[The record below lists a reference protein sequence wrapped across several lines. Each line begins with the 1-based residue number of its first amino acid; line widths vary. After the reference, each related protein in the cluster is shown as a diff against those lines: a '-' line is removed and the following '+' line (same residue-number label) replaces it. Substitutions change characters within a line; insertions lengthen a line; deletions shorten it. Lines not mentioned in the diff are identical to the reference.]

1 MFNIP
6 GRPGQT
12 CEGPTRRELMR
23 IGSLGLAGLHL
34 PGFFLSQQSA
44 KAANLAI
51 AGAASLPIIP
61 GFVLTTAS
69 FDPAAPGWLGTR
81 IFKATSR
88 PRAR

>member
-44 KAANLAI
+44 KAANLADKFK
-51 AGAASLPIIP
+51 GAR
-61 GFVLTTAS
+61 GFEHS
-69 FDPAAPGWLGTR
+69 RR
-81 IFKATSR
+81 IQADQNEN
-88 PRAR
+88 PRHLDR